1 MLGYVDNCKARYVY
15 ILPSLFEGFPLS
27 LLEALAEGTCVIAS
41 NVGGIKEIIRIEE
54 IYQNTIKN
62 NIVPSEEISGNF
74 DETGGIYESQRS

>member
-41 NVGGIKEIIRIEE
+41 NEGGIKEIIRIEE
-54 IYQNTIKN
+54 IYWNTIKN

-74 DETGGIYESQRS
+74 DETGGTYESHRS

>member
-41 NVGGIKEIIRIEE
+41 NVVASKKLLG
-54 IYQNTIKN
+54 
-62 NIVPSEEISGNF
+62 
-74 DETGGIYESQRS
+74 

>member
-1 MLGYVDNCKARYVY
+1 MKNNVIMLGYVDNCKARYVY

-54 IYQNTIKN
+54 IY
-62 NIVPSEEISGNF
+62 
-74 DETGGIYESQRS
+74 